1 MRAKRSACWWRLG
14 SAIRRVATAT
24 AWSLAMPLQ
33 RFASTSRRWRPGPRS
48 RARERAARAAD
59 SIRSPRRARADAWSG
74 RAPPYAGKVATFY
87 RRKSQLTST
96 MLSIRHEPTWDEPS
110 LSESGSEFRRC
121 NDILLSI
128 DIRQLW
134 GRRLVSPPFPRSSLA
149 VLDNTSASIEA
160 VKEKPLTRL
169 TVLAGDDGPF
179 QKQVLGQILTVR
191 RRSK

>member
-1 MRAKRSACWWRLG
+1 MRAKRSAYWWRPG
-14 SAIRRVATAT
+14 SAILRVATAT

-33 RFASTSRRWRPGPRS
+33 RFASTCPRWRPGPRS

-110 LSESGSEFRRC
+110 LSEWGSEFRRC
-121 NDILLSI
+121 DEN
-128 DIRQLW
+128 
-134 GRRLVSPPFPRSSLA
+134 LA
-149 VLDNTSASIEA
+149 EH
-160 VKEKPLTRL
+160 KY
-169 TVLAGDDGPF
+169 
-179 QKQVLGQILTVR
+179 Q
-191 RRSK
+191 